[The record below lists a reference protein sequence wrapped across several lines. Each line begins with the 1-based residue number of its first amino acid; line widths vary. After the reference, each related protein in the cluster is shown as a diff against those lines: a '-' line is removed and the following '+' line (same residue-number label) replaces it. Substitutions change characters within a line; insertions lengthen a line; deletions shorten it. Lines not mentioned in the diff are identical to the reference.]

1 MKISIPFFKGE
12 VPRQSS
18 RLLPDGFAAEAVNA
32 RLKTGDLTPWRE
44 PSTLFTLSPSGIRT
58 IYKMQTNNIMLR
70 WPDTV
75 HVARGPVAGDTTER
89 LYFTGAKDYADGSA
103 SGNRPKVTNY
113 AMATGGT
120 VHTNNTAGNYP
131 NNWLLLGVPAPTG
144 APTATPSA
152 PSDSDNVQFTT
163 YVYTWINNLGEES
176 APSPASALI
185 TFTDG
190 DTTTLTGIAD
200 PTATQIIDYGLD
212 NTGSGTK
219 RLYRA
224 ATAASGETQYL
235 FVKDIDYNIT
245 STTDSFTDSQ
255 LGEVL
260 ETADWNVPPADGHS
274 ILALPNGITVMASKN
289 QIFPSVQNRP
299 HAYPR
304 DFALTTDFPI
314 VGLGAIDTTIVVLT
328 EANPYIVVGSD
339 PSAMSMAKLE
349 LPYGCVSR
357 RSIAH
362 LKGFGVIYASANGLI
377 SINGAGGINQISDP
391 YFTRKQWQ
399 ALNPSTIFGFT
410 HDDRYFFFY
419 DVQG

>member
-32 RLKTGDLTPWRE
+32 RLKTGDLTPWHE
-44 PSTLFTLSPSGIRT
+44 PSSLFTLSPSGIRT
-58 IYKMQTNNIMLR
+58 IYKMQTNNAMLR

-75 HVARGPVAGDTTER
+75 HVARGPVAGDSTER

-103 SGNRPKVTNY
+103 AGTRPKVTNY
-113 AMATGGT
+113 SMATGGT
-120 VHTNNTAGNYP
+120 VHEFQTAGNYP
-131 NNWLLLGVPAPTG
+131 NDWLILGVPAPVT
-144 APTATPSA
+144 APAVTHVA
-152 PSDSDNVQFTT
+152 SDPTDVQTTT
-163 YVYTWINNLGEES
+163 YVYTWINELGEEG
-176 APSPASALI
+176 APSPASDLV
-185 TFTDG
+185 TFTSG
-190 DTTTLTGIAD
+190 DTINITGISD
-200 PTATQIIDYGLD
+200 PTATQIVERGLN
-212 NTGSGTK
+212 NTGNGTK

-235 FVKDIDYNIT
+235 YVQDVDYG
-245 STTDSFTDSQ
+245 TTTAVDSLEDSE

-260 ETADWNVPPADGHS
+260 ETEGWGLPPEDGHS
-274 ILALPNGITVMASKN
+274 IIALPNGITVMASKN

-299 HAYPR
+299 HAYPT
-304 DFALTTDFPI
+304 DYALTTDFPI

-362 LKGFGVIYASANGLI
+362 LKGFGVIYASANGLV
-377 SINGAGGINQISDP
+377 SVNGAGGVNLVSDP
-391 YFTRKQWQ
+391 FFTREQWQ
-399 ALNPSTIFGFT
+399 DLMPETIYGFV

-419 DVQG
+419 DTEG